1 MNSSILKY
9 IPKSA
14 KNYLSDILSEERI
27 SLIVKK
33 ERKTKHGDF
42 RVLKTGDC
50 QITINSNLNPFRF
63 LITLIHEIAH
73 YKAYKIY
80 KRKIRPHGKE
90 WKEICS

>member
-14 KNYLSDILSEERI
+14 KNYLTDILSEERI

-42 RVLKTGDC
+42 RVLKTGEC
-50 QITINSNLNPFRF
+50 QIFYRLF
-63 LITLIHEIAH
+63 
-73 YKAYKIY
+73 
-80 KRKIRPHGKE
+80 E
-90 WKEICS
+90 WTPLMNNTV